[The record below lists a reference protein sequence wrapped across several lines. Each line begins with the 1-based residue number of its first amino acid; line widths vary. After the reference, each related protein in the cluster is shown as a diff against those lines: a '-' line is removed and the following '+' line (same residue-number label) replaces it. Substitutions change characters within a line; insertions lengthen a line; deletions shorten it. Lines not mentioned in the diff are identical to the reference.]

1 MTEQVYPTPLSSFKT
16 DTVPTPVFTVPIM
29 AQGAAALEQINE
41 VCLPLQVFAL
51 QHRYK
56 AGPAV
61 RILRTSLCAYLIYRL
76 LPDSLHGIF
85 STENTCACS

>member
-41 VCLPLQVFAL
+41 VCLLLQVPAL
-51 QHRYK
+51 QHRSAK
-56 AGPAV
+56 QD
-61 RILRTSLCAYLIYRL
+61 L
-76 LPDSLHGIF
+76 LSESYIQA
-85 STENTCACS
+85 SVQT